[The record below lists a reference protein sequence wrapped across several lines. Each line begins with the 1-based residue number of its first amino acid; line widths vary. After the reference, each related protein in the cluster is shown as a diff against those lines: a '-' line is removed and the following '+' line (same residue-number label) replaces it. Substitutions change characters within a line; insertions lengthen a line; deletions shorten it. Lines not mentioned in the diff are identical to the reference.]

1 MVILFWNIWGWKNC
15 TPYLSLSLF
24 PQPFMMKN
32 FKYTEKLKEVYTEHM
47 YTHHLDSQINTLLLY
62 YLSIY
67 PSFYAFQIKLLTAV

>member
-1 MVILFWNIWGWKNC
+1 
-15 TPYLSLSLF
+15 
-24 PQPFMMKN
+24 MMKN
-32 FKYTEKLKEVYTEHM
+32 FKYTEKLKELYTEHT

>member
-1 MVILFWNIWGWKNC
+1 
-15 TPYLSLSLF
+15 
-24 PQPFMMKN
+24 MMKN

-67 PSFYAFQIKLLTAV
+67 G